1 MYLILDHK
9 ISQENA
15 RFILKFGDKKRYGS
29 IKIR

>member
-15 RFILKFGDKKRYGS
+15 RFILKLVDKKDMFPL
-29 IKIR
+29 K

>member
-15 RFILKFGDKKRYGS
+15 RFILKFVDKKDMVPL
-29 IKIR
+29 K